1 MLKAEGLTVRYA
13 RTLRPAVDNVS
24 LDVAAGEV
32 VCVVGESGSGKST
45 LALAILRLLGSG
57 AAVEGRVALDG
68 RDILSLPDR
77 ALRKVRGRDIGF
89 VNQDALSSFSAYW
102 TVGEQIAET
111 VRAHSDVSRTVAWRR
126 AIEELANVRVRSPER
141 IARSYPHELSGGQR
155 QRAALAMALVLR
167 PKLLIADEPTS
178 ALDVTTAAHLLALL
192 GQLQRE
198 NGVGVLLITHDLRVV
213 EAIADR
219 VAVMYGGVL
228 GEIGDRADV
237 LKHPRYPYTRAL
249 IESLDLD
256 RRRGT
261 LHGIRGTPPGLSEA
275 VAGCPFA
282 PRCPRAR
289 KPCDSV
295 APPPVRVGRSVV
307 RCHYPYVEEA
317 EPRVHAAG

>member
-1 MLKAEGLTVRYA
+1 MLSVDRLTVRYA

-24 LDVAAGEV
+24 LDVADGEV

-57 AAVEGRVALDG
+57 AGVEGRVELGG
-68 RDILSLPDR
+68 RDLLSLPDR

-102 TVGEQIAET
+102 TVGEQISET
-111 VRAHSDVSRTVAWRR
+111 IRAHTDASRR
-126 AIEELANVRVRSPER
+126 AAWQSAVDELAKVRVRNPER

-155 QRAALAMALVLR
+155 QRAALAMALALR
-167 PKLLIADEPTS
+167 PKVLIADEPTS

-198 NGVGVLLITHDLRVV
+198 NAVGVLLITHDLRVV

-228 GEIGDRADV
+228 GEIGSRADV
-237 LKHPRYPYTRAL
+237 LKHPRYPYTKAL
-249 IESLDLD
+249 IESLDLV
-256 RRRGT
+256 RRRGM

-289 KPCDSV
+289 APCDRL
-295 APPPVRVGRSVV
+295 APPPVKVGGSLV
-307 RCHYPYVEEA
+307 RCHYPLVEEA